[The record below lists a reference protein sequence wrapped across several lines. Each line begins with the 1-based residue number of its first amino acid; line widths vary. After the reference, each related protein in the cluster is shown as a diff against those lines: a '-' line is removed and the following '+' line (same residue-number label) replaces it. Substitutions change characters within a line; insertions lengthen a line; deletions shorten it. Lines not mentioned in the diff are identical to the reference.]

1 MLFYSMSYLYNMA
14 PDYMSLKPTSVTQE
28 LCVFGQVT
36 NLSVPQF
43 PHLQNKSEENNSKLH
58 PPTPRVADEVL
69 RSYFIQKAHS
79 KSHGCYKSGV

>member
-43 PHLQNKSEENNSKLH
+43 PHLWDTRKTLYLMELPKDEEL
-58 PPTPRVADEVL
+58 
-69 RSYFIQKAHS
+69 
-79 KSHGCYKSGV
+79 C

>member
-1 MLFYSMSYLYNMA
+1 MLFYSMSYLYNIS
-14 PDYMSLKPTSVTQE
+14 PDYTGLKPTSVTQE

-58 PPTPRVADEVL
+58 HAPPRVADKVESFYTESTQQEPWL
-69 RSYFIQKAHS
+69 L
-79 KSHGCYKSGV
+79 